1 MYCGDETGSSIGELT
16 SSSCRFGYGGD
27 DCPKSVLSSYMYQ
40 DGTIANST
48 NHCGFLNKINKDGDD
63 QDIVPIFQ
71 PYPKESKSSSSS
83 TDPNDYLNN
92 GLIENYDAW
101 ENTWHKAF
109 HQLNVGTRNKHTKGG
124 KQIPT
129 KRIYSSGVSSDH
141 IASDDN
147 DSSVEAGELM
157 HPILAIDHGFT
168 HLQGTGVGQQYTNA
182 TIQKQKSTM
191 LEILYESLSAPATFI
206 APAPMLAS
214 FGNGRQTSLIV
225 DVGAGGTR
233 VTPIVDGLVLN
244 QAQRRNG
251 RGGDWLAAVQE
262 RAVGEMMMVKK
273 NSEKKEGGVLP
284 RYAFGLKGKNLE
296 KVRKSVFH
304 QVAVRDC
311 MYEMKTAPHLTGVAL
326 YRNEEWTI
334 PFVKRGES
342 EMHHDDNDESNSDA
356 KEASDSTDKMD
367 VDGQDEASGED
378 DDSSDEDESYDIKC
392 KRYYKLPD
400 GTKVYLQNSKNGKDL
415 CRLDELLFASELP
428 YSSNKKPSSYPSSTI
443 SILPIH
449 ELIKD
454 SLTAVSDADI
464 RKELCGNIILTGAA
478 SLVQNIERRLSLE
491 AQYLVPG
498 LYKCKL
504 IATRNTIERRYASW
518 IGGSILSSL
527 GSFQQLWLSKKEYE
541 EYGMTLAT
549 QRFP

>member
-1 MYCGDETGSSIGELT
+1 
-16 SSSCRFGYGGD
+16 
-27 DCPKSVLSSYMYQ
+27 
-40 DGTIANST
+40 
-48 NHCGFLNKINKDGDD
+48 
-63 QDIVPIFQ
+63 
-71 PYPKESKSSSSS
+71 
-83 TDPNDYLNN
+83 
-92 GLIENYDAW
+92 
-101 ENTWHKAF
+101 
-109 HQLNVGTRNKHTKGG
+109 
-124 KQIPT
+124 
-129 KRIYSSGVSSDH
+129 
-141 IASDDN
+141 
-147 DSSVEAGELM
+147 
-157 HPILAIDHGFT
+157 
-168 HLQGTGVGQQYTNA
+168 
-182 TIQKQKSTM
+182 
-191 LEILYESLSAPATFI
+191 
-206 APAPMLAS
+206 
-214 FGNGRQTSLIV
+214 
-225 DVGAGGTR
+225 
-233 VTPIVDGLVLN
+233 
-244 QAQRRNG
+244 
-251 RGGDWLAAVQE
+251 
-262 RAVGEMMMVKK
+262 
-273 NSEKKEGGVLP
+273 
-284 RYAFGLKGKNLE
+284 
-296 KVRKSVFH
+296 
-304 QVAVRDC
+304 
-311 MYEMKTAPHLTGVAL
+311 
-326 YRNEEWTI
+326 
-334 PFVKRGES
+334 
-342 EMHHDDNDESNSDA
+342 MHHDDNDESNSDA

-443 SILPIH
+443 SSLPIH